1 MEKIVVAMSG
11 GVDSSV
17 AGYLLLKEGMAVEGV
32 FFVLFNDPPTVNFA
46 RDAAKFLGIRLHI
59 EDLREDF
66 REKVIEPFLIGYK
79 KGITPNPCILCN
91 KYIKF
96 PALKKIAERLN
107 AKWFATGHYARIL
120 REDSRVFLLRGID
133 KNKDQS
139 YFLYAI
145 ERKLLQQTMF
155 PLGGYKKEDIKALA
169 EGLQLRAK
177 TAEES
182 VEVCFLRERR
192 YYELIKGAS
201 QGPIIE
207 KSTGKIV
214 GQHRGI
220 HLFTI
225 GQRKR
230 LGVSLG
236 YPAYVVHIDPDINAV
251 YVASREETYWT
262 EFYVKDINWLCDPE
276 EDVLECEIKIRYA
289 MNPEKAVVSIIDNNK
304 AKVVFFKPQFAPAP
318 GQSAVFYRNDM
329 VLGGGIITGK
339 EQYSEVLQ
347 FPQTEP

>member
-11 GVDSSV
+11 GVDSSM
-17 AGYLLLKEGMAVEGV
+17 AGYLLLKKGMAVEGV
-32 FFVLFNDPPTVNFA
+32 FFVLFDDPPTMNFA
-46 RDAAKFLGIRLHI
+46 REAARSLGIKLHI
-59 EDLREDF
+59 EDLRKDF
-66 REKVIEPFLIGYK
+66 REKVIEPFLNGYRR
-79 KGITPNPCILCN
+79 GVTPNPCILCN

-96 PALKKIAERLN
+96 PALKKIADRVN

-120 REDSRVFLLRGID
+120 REDNKVFLLRGVD

-139 YFLYAI
+139 YFLYALD
-145 ERKLLQQTMF
+145 RQLLQQLIF
-155 PLGGYKKEDIKALA
+155 PLGKYTKEYVKALA
-169 EGLQLRAK
+169 DKVRLRTK

-182 VEVCFLRERR
+182 VEVCFLREKR

-201 QGPIIE
+201 HGPIIE

-251 YVASREETYWT
+251 YVASRQEAYWK
-262 EFYVKDINWLCDPE
+262 EFYVEEINWLCDPE
-276 EDVLECEIKIRYA
+276 EDILECEVKIRYA
-289 MNPEKAVVSIIDNNK
+289 MNPEKAVVSIIDNK
-304 AKVVFFKPQFAPAP
+304 ARVVFFKPQFAPTP
-318 GQSAVFYRNDM
+318 GQSAVFYRDDI
-329 VLGGGIITGK
+329 VLGGGIIRGK
-339 EQYSEVLQ
+339 EQCSEVPQ